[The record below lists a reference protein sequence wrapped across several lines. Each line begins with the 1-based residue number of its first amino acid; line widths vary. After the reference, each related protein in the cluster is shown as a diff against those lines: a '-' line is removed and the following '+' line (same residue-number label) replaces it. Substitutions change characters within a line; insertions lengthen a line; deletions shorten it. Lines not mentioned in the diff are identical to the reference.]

1 MTWSRSHRVARSDWR
16 RSASEEDLREYDAFG
31 PWIYEIKAEGDT
43 PKRFRAA
50 CASHHDARFLLK
62 APRNVERR
70 DVRPGMDLYIAVLA
84 VHDDGLSL
92 MRLTDERVVSQ
103 DVVWSDVAALES
115 HKDLL
120 YSRWTLMLRDGG
132 AFVFEFNTVSAGLM
146 GNVTD
151 FVRSRWIRHNETP
164 SAGATNSVVTV
175 ADRYFS
181 NALVTQ
187 RRHGPQP
194 VEPIHFEPAGRY
206 CRDAANRFA
215 ISTGVMFLDAPD
227 ELIVINRDKPT
238 RRFFEAVDAVSC
250 IFVPYGGLTSFA
262 LVRPRTGRAP
272 RFHQLSLRLDKQ
284 VVQQSC
290 LIEPA
295 GVLARLAAYGVPQT
309 A

>member
-1 MTWSRSHRVARSDWR
+1 MTRSRQRRVAHADWR
-16 RSASEEDLREYDAFG
+16 RLASEDDLREYDAFG
-31 PWIYEIKAEGDT
+31 PWIYEVKAEGDI

-50 CASHHDARFLLK
+50 CACYRDARFLLK

-92 MRLTDERVVSQ
+92 MRLDGENVVNQ
-103 DVVWSDVAALES
+103 DVVWSEVAALES

-132 AFVFEFNTVSAGLM
+132 AFVLEYNTVSAGLM
-146 GNVTD
+146 GKVTD
-151 FVRSRWIRHNETP
+151 FVRSCWIRHDETP
-164 SAGATNSVVTV
+164 RALASDSVVTV

-181 NALVTQ
+181 NALTDL
-187 RRHGPQP
+187 RRRGPQP
-194 VEPIHFEPAGRY
+194 IEPIHFEPAGRY
-206 CRDAANRFA
+206 CRDAGWLAF
-215 ISTGVMFLDAPD
+215 STGVMFLDAPGQ
-227 ELIVINRDKPT
+227 LIIVNRDKPT

-250 IFVPYGGLTSFA
+250 IFVPYAGLTSFTLA
-262 LVRPRTGRAP
+262 RPPTGRGP
-272 RFHQLSLRLDKQ
+272 RFHQLRLTLDKQ

-290 LIEPA
+290 LVEPE
-295 GVLARLAAYGVPQT
+295 GVLARLAARGVPEI

>member
-1 MTWSRSHRVARSDWR
+1 MTGSRSRRVAHADWR
-16 RSASEEDLREYDAFG
+16 RLASEEDLREYDAFG
-31 PWIYEIKAEGDT
+31 PWIYEINSESDT
-43 PKRFRAA
+43 PKAFRAA
-50 CASHHDARFLLK
+50 CVRHRDARFLLK

-70 DVRPGMDLYIAVLA
+70 DVRPGMDLYVAVLA

-92 MRLTDERVVSQ
+92 MRLIDERVVSQ
-103 DVVWSDVAALES
+103 DIVWSEAAALES

-132 AFVFEFNTVSAGLM
+132 AFILEYNTVSAGLI
-146 GNVTD
+146 GKVTD
-151 FVRSRWIRHNETP
+151 FVRSRWTRHSEAP
-164 SAGATNSVVTV
+164 SAGAASSAVTV
-175 ADRYFS
+175 VDRYFR
-181 NALVTQ
+181 NALIDQ

-227 ELIVINRDKPT
+227 ELIIVNRDKPT

-250 IFVPYGGLTSFA
+250 IFIPYASLTSFA
-262 LVRPRTGRAP
+262 LAPPPAGRAA
-272 RFHQLSLRLDKQ
+272 RFHQLRLNLDKQ
-284 VVQQSC
+284 VIEQSC
-290 LIEPA
+290 LVEPT
-295 GVLARLAAYGVPQT
+295 GVLARLAAYGAPRT

>member
-1 MTWSRSHRVARSDWR
+1 MTWGRSGRVAHSDWR
-16 RSASEEDLREYDAFG
+16 RLASEEDRREYDAFG
-31 PWIYEIKAEGDT
+31 PWIYEIKSEGDT

-50 CASHHDARFLLK
+50 CASHRDARFLLK

-70 DVRPGMDLYIAVLA
+70 DVRPGMDLYVAVLA

-103 DVVWSDVAALES
+103 DVVWSEVAALES
-115 HKDLL
+115 YKDLL

-132 AFVFEFNTVSAGLM
+132 AFVFEYNTVSAGLM
-146 GNVTD
+146 GKATD
-151 FVRSRWIRHNETP
+151 FVRSRWIRHDEAP
-164 SAGATNSVVTV
+164 SARQANSVVTV

-181 NALVTQ
+181 NALATQ

-227 ELIVINRDKPT
+227 ELIIVNRDKPT

-250 IFVPYGGLTSFA
+250 IFVPYAGLTSFA
-262 LVRPRTGRAP
+262 LARPPTCRAP
-272 RFHQLSLRLDKQ
+272 RFHQLRLSVDKQ
-284 VVQQSC
+284 VVEQSC
-290 LIEPA
+290 LVEPA